1 MTPFTGN
8 LEKINIQ
15 GYAVEEQSAGLGA
28 EGEKQRDKRKHYE
41 ENILFYHSDGYITI

>member
-1 MTPFTGN
+1 MTLFIGN

-15 GYAVEEQSAGLGA
+15 GYVVKEQSSGLGA

-41 ENILFYHSDGYITI
+41 ENILFLSF